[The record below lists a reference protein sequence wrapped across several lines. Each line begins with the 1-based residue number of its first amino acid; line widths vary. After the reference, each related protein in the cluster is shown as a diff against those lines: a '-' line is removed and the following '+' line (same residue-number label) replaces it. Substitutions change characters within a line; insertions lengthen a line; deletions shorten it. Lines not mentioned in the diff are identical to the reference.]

1 MVDVNAYITTRH
13 LLNKYI
19 LPIFWSYQFNSIHV
33 NTYLFNATKQ
43 TQNKHK
49 TNTKQTQNKNKHIIF
64 SYLLKSCFIMKTLKW

>member
-33 NTYLFNATKQ
+33 NTFSMP
-43 TQNKHK
+43 QNKHK
-49 TNTKQTQNKNKHIIF
+49 TNTKQTQNKHKTKTNTLYFHI
-64 SYLLKSCFIMKTLKW
+64 YWNRVL